1 MQNTNIQ
8 FKIFLLYSDEECINI
23 LINILINTN
32 NTNIL
37 SSINWESEFKN
48 LGIEAAASRLQTI
61 LITLI
66 EQYVPVHIFRRS
78 TFPKW
83 ATLKLKN
90 LIIDKKIA
98 HKKLKQFRTMHYRHR
113 FSLLRA
119 QVKLESRLAYESYL
133 SKINTSL
140 QKDPR
145 QFWSFINNRRNTSGI
160 PNVMHYGDIITSD
173 VDIANLFALLFN
185 SVYKSP
191 LPPIHWN
198 SENIGIK
205 LFTFLPSRL
214 TIDPDEVEENL
225 SSLRTTKSRGHDG
238 ISAQLLYLLLYVFN
252 LSLAEG
258 VFPSIWKT
266 SQVTPIYK
274 SGDPGS
280 VSNYRPFSGLPLI
293 GKLFEKIVNK
303 CIERRF
309 KLVLSTNQHG
319 FYGGRPTTT
328 SALEFSA
335 FIRDSFKNMSQVDVI
350 FTDISKAFDSIS
362 HIVLINILDRLGVGE
377 PLLSWFKSYIT
388 GRRQFVS
395 LFNQKSAE
403 YLVTSGVPKD
413 GHLSPLL
420 FNILINTLC
429 ESVDCKMLLFADDV
443 KLFSCVQS
451 ESDAISL
458 QESLNKLVHWCNTVG
473 LELTIHKCK
482 VMSFSRRHSIIQYYS
497 IDNVILQRINQV
509 EDLGFIFT
517 PTLSFAPHI
526 DWIVGKA
533 LRSLGFIR
541 RHAGSVMSVR
551 FSKKYLEEDTLRR
564 AMSDEK
570 KKVKYFSWKVQNEVI
585 ELLATNIR
593 NHICDEIRN
602 SQCFPII
609 MDSTQDIVKLDQV
622 SVVIWYVVINY
633 DDLDISIK
641 ESFLGFFK
649 IDKHEA
655 QDYEELISEILVMFK
670 IDINK
675 CRGQGYDGTSVMS
688 GVYSGVQTR
697 IKDKKKTDIA
707 LISESHLTSSSKFKI
722 FGYDCLQANHPDD
735 SAHAGAALLISTKI
749 PHSPFHPKSNQHMQ
763 IVATS
768 ININSIPTSIASA
781 YFPPG
786 SPFPAEDLSLFLQ
799 TLNHT
804 YIIGADFN
812 AKHEAWGCRSKNP
825 RGRAL
830 HNFITIKRSK
840 VISPASPTYWPTHAN
855 RHPDYLDFFLSNLP
869 NHIHI
874 NISNLNDP
882 ASDHT
887 PIILKIQ
894 ANVPFHPLVKKRTDW
909 NKFRNIM
916 STSSSL
922 NIKLKN
928 STDID
933 TAINTLTNNI
943 QDSFRISSTI
953 SATQDNS
960 SRNTTPEIRELISQ
974 KRRARNTW
982 QRTHYPIDKQ
992 RYNFFSNKLKS
1003 TLKKHKNQ
1011 LYTSHIQSLSPS
1023 NGSPWRKTK
1032 ALLKHKSTIPPLRYQ
1047 NNNLATT
1054 DQDKSDLLANH
1065 LANTFKPHNISP
1077 DDTYMLQV
1085 DQFISSPLPI
1095 ALPASPTTPGEV
1107 LSIVKKLRN
1116 NKSTGHDLINNKI
1129 VKNLPPKTIILLPTS
1144 LTLYFGY
1151 LISLPLGNQ
1160 H

>member
-1 MQNTNIQ
+1 MDKVEIVNRKSSSLGSLWDFILLECNRGYCLENDEKEYSDRREKVYNFIKIPLKVERFMLYGICQCVDSFLFVYTFLPSRALVALKSLICSSLSKLKNNHEKKYLSAAEICDLLKMAVLITCLMMLLSWDTSMIYHVVKSQSIIKLYIFFNMLEVGDKLFSSFGQDILDALFWTATEPKTSQSSHFGVLLHFIIAVFYVFLHSILVLCQATILNIAINSKRAAFLPIMMSNNFIELNGSVFKKFNKTTLFQ
-8 FKIFLLYSDEECINI
+8 LACSDVRERFHLFVLLLIVVVQTMKEYQWTSESFWKLMLYCMYVMISEIIIDWTKHAFITRFNEINLSVYSDYLLSLAYDTAQSYNKKAFTDHSDSVSRRMGFIPIPLGVVIIKVSTRCVSIDGQLVSIVLLLSTLTCIAALKIFNLVFIIGRACKIIDLDKTFKIFLLYSDEECINI

-98 HKKLKQFRTMHYRHR
+98 HKKLKQFGTMHYRHR

-458 QESLNKLVHWCNTVG
+458 QESLNKL
-473 LELTIHKCK
+473 
-482 VMSFSRRHSIIQYYS
+482 S
-497 IDNVILQRINQV
+497 
-509 EDLGFIFT
+509 
-517 PTLSFAPHI
+517 
-526 DWIVGKA
+526 
-533 LRSLGFIR
+533 
-541 RHAGSVMSVR
+541 
-551 FSKKYLEEDTLRR
+551 
-564 AMSDEK
+564 
-570 KKVKYFSWKVQNEVI
+570 
-585 ELLATNIR
+585 
-593 NHICDEIRN
+593 
-602 SQCFPII
+602 
-609 MDSTQDIVKLDQV
+609 
-622 SVVIWYVVINY
+622 
-633 DDLDISIK
+633 
-641 ESFLGFFK
+641 
-649 IDKHEA
+649 
-655 QDYEELISEILVMFK
+655 
-670 IDINK
+670 
-675 CRGQGYDGTSVMS
+675 
-688 GVYSGVQTR
+688 
-697 IKDKKKTDIA
+697 
-707 LISESHLTSSSKFKI
+707 
-722 FGYDCLQANHPDD
+722 
-735 SAHAGAALLISTKI
+735 
-749 PHSPFHPKSNQHMQ
+749 
-763 IVATS
+763 
-768 ININSIPTSIASA
+768 
-781 YFPPG
+781 
-786 SPFPAEDLSLFLQ
+786 
-799 TLNHT
+799 
-804 YIIGADFN
+804 
-812 AKHEAWGCRSKNP
+812 
-825 RGRAL
+825 
-830 HNFITIKRSK
+830 
-840 VISPASPTYWPTHAN
+840 
-855 RHPDYLDFFLSNLP
+855 
-869 NHIHI
+869 
-874 NISNLNDP
+874 
-882 ASDHT
+882 
-887 PIILKIQ
+887 
-894 ANVPFHPLVKKRTDW
+894 PLV
-909 NKFRNIM
+909 
-916 STSSSL
+916 
-922 NIKLKN
+922 
-928 STDID
+928 
-933 TAINTLTNNI
+933 
-943 QDSFRISSTI
+943 
-953 SATQDNS
+953 
-960 SRNTTPEIRELISQ
+960 
-974 KRRARNTW
+974 
-982 QRTHYPIDKQ
+982 
-992 RYNFFSNKLKS
+992 
-1003 TLKKHKNQ
+1003 
-1011 LYTSHIQSLSPS
+1011 
-1023 NGSPWRKTK
+1023 
-1032 ALLKHKSTIPPLRYQ
+1032 
-1047 NNNLATT
+1047 
-1054 DQDKSDLLANH
+1054 
-1065 LANTFKPHNISP
+1065 
-1077 DDTYMLQV
+1077 
-1085 DQFISSPLPI
+1085 
-1095 ALPASPTTPGEV
+1095 
-1107 LSIVKKLRN
+1107 
-1116 NKSTGHDLINNKI
+1116 
-1129 VKNLPPKTIILLPTS
+1129 
-1144 LTLYFGY
+1144 
-1151 LISLPLGNQ
+1151 
-1160 H
+1160 